1 MPSGVTSGASGP
13 GDRPAE
19 PRITIVI
26 PAKNEAMN
34 LREVLPG
41 LPGVHEVILVDG
53 HSVDGTPDVA
63 REVLPGIRVVA
74 QTRRGKGNALACGFE
89 AATGDVIVMFDADGS
104 ADPAEIPR
112 FIAALVAGADLA
124 KGSRFAPGG
133 GSEDITRLRS
143 LGNGSLNA
151 LANALFRVRHSDM
164 CYGYNAFWRD
174 VLPVLGLPA
183 SDLPAPSAGMLWG
196 DGFEIE
202 TVLNCR
208 AAAAKLRI
216 TEVPSVELLRIH
228 GRSNLNATT
237 DGLRVLRTIL
247 AERRRLARVGRTERR
262 GASDGRAPV
271 SVALPFPSPRE
282 PAVIDLRTSHG
293 LRGTG
298 WVSGLAAEIDAVL
311 ADEMSGESA

>member
-1 MPSGVTSGASGP
+1 V
-13 GDRPAE
+13 
-19 PRITIVI
+19 
-26 PAKNEAMN
+26 
-34 LREVLPG
+34 
-41 LPGVHEVILVDG
+41 
-53 HSVDGTPDVA
+53 
-63 REVLPGIRVVA
+63 
-74 QTRRGKGNALACGFE
+74 
-89 AATGDVIVMFDADGS
+89 
-104 ADPAEIPR
+104 
-112 FIAALVAGADLA
+112 AALLDGADLA

-151 LANALFRVRHSDM
+151 LANALFRVSHSDM

-183 SDLPAPSAGMLWG
+183 SDLPAPTAGLLWG

-228 GRSNLNATT
+228 GRSNLNATS

-247 AERRRLARVGRTERR
+247 AERRRLSRLGRTDRR
-262 GASDGRAPV
+262 EVPDGPGLALAAP
-271 SVALPFPSPRE
+271 AFPSPRE
-282 PAVIDLRTSHG
+282 PAVIDLRTPHG
-293 LRGTG
+293 LRGSV
-298 WVSGLAAEIDAVL
+298 WASGLAGEIDAVL